1 MSQVTIQAKVDPE
14 SGGITVD
21 IVDAVQSDDAT
32 FALFVDQLENCLL
45 LAARAARLEARQTTV
60 VQTRSR
66 RVQ

>member
-1 MSQVTIQAKVDPE
+1 MSSVTIQAKVDPE

-21 IVDAVQSDDAT
+21 IVDYRKPDDAT

-45 LAARAARLEARQTTV
+45 LAARAARLELGASTV
-60 VQTRSR
+60 VQTRST